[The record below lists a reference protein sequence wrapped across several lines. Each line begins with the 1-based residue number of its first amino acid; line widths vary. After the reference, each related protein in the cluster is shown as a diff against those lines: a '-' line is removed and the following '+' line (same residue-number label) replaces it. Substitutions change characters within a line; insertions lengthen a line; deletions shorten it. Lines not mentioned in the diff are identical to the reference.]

1 MNRYLASEFIASRSS
16 STAWLTLTALPLL
29 FLTYT
34 LARVVTEDPDATGI
48 LMWQSMYATGIAAP
62 LTAMFAASAELR
74 EHHARMGG
82 RHWRGLSMRSLRLAR
97 FVAVIA
103 CVAVFHVLNFGGTW
117 LLAVLDG
124 RTGAN
129 RILLLGVLSW
139 TGAIGVAGLAMACAR
154 NTNIVITLVVFLVWQ
169 LAGTTRTIVEG
180 PVWWAF
186 PFAWPVR
193 LLLPVLQVHQ
203 NAVPLEPDAALRHE
217 SPWLALLLCLVL
229 AVAGAIIA
237 VVTPRY
243 RIAFRRTHQHV
254 STAVLREASTR
265 RPADRPRNVLPALLP
280 VALTP
285 GRAQLYHIVHN
296 FNAVCCHDLPTQ
308 LYPRP
313 IHIRHTPHRGRHTTS
328 THLAHHRPRMEHHAH
343 RKSTLHTS
351 APQHPRTMCKHH
363 EHHRSACRTH
373 LRQLLKHRTDTTHT
387 SHPSRMH
394 AYHDRTADSNQI
406 RHGNHHHLGSYLD
419 NHLCHARRR
428 CSCQH
433 PTMATRGSSLARNRT
448 RPSLARGLQHR
459 SNSMRD
465 TLSVMRPHAAHPSQR
480 VAPRWVR
487 CHGV

>member
-1 MNRYLASEFIASRSS
+1 MNKYLASEFIASRSS

-29 FLTYT
+29 FLTFT

-74 EHHARMGG
+74 ERHARMGG

-139 TGAIGVAGLAMACAR
+139 IGAIGVAGLAMACAR

-203 NAVPLEPDAALRHE
+203 NAVPLEPDATLRHE

-285 GRAQLYHIVHN
+285 AVHSCIVLCTILMLCVAMIYPPSYVHSLFTFAILPIGAGILPVLIWSTTAPAWN
-296 FNAVCCHDLPTQ
+296 IMRIENPHCTPTLLSIHALCVSAMSAIAALAGLISGSPLSTELTRLTLAIPVGSMLTMIALLIVTRFSTATTIIWAVIWTIISATLGGDVLANTPLWLLAAAAWPEIAHGPRWLVAFSIAAIACAT
-308 LYPRP
+308 LYPLCAR
-313 IHIRHTPHRGRHTTS
+313 
-328 THLAHHRPRMEHHAH
+328 
-343 RKSTLHTS
+343 TL
-351 APQHPRTMCKHH
+351 RT
-363 EHHRSACRTH
+363 HRSE
-373 LRQLLKHRTDTTHT
+373 
-387 SHPSRMH
+387 
-394 AYHDRTADSNQI
+394 
-406 RHGNHHHLGSYLD
+406 
-419 NHLCHARRR
+419 
-428 CSCQH
+428 
-433 PTMATRGSSLARNRT
+433 
-448 RPSLARGLQHR
+448 
-459 SNSMRD
+459 
-465 TLSVMRPHAAHPSQR
+465 
-480 VAPRWVR
+480 
-487 CHGV
+487 